1 MKIQLKYFAQMKKET
16 GKSSEEIEFENGVT
30 LQDCIKSISNKYSQS
45 LYKMLFDESGA
56 YRNTVVLVI
65 NNIQTR
71 YSENPKMNDNDEILL
86 MSPIAGG

>member
-1 MKIQLKYFAQMKKET
+1 MKIQLKYFAQIKKET
-16 GKSSEEIEFENGVT
+16 GKSSEELEFENGVT
-30 LQDCIKSISNKYSQS
+30 LQDCIKSISNKYSNS
-45 LYKMLFDESGA
+45 LNKMLFDESGA
-56 YRNTVVLVI
+56 YRDTVVLVI